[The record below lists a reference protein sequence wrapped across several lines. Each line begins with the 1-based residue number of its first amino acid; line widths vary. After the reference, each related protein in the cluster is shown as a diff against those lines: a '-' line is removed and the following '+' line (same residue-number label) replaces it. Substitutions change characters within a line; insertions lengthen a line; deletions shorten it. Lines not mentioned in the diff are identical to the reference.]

1 MTVRDGVYATKAL
14 FEAGDLPDDTV
25 SLPRL
30 NAAKDAAVEVAEP
43 LDDPDENA
51 AVRYSKL

>member
-14 FEAGDLPDDTV
+14 LEAGDLPEDTV

-43 LDDPDENA
+43 FDDPDEKA
-51 AVRYSKL
+51 AVRYPKL